1 MKKLGDTIRGL
12 MERRNVS
19 GVQLASDTG
28 LTPASI
34 SRILNGASRPRQVTL
49 SRLMKRLC
57 ETRDEEQS
65 ILRAYSSMLEAL
77 PEESIIDDEENE
89 RAQIA
94 RCERFLEV
102 KTQSISFKN
111 SVARELAKAEIEA
124 KQDYC
129 EGLVSTDFLI
139 EANAL
144 RGALEC
150 KFNIHR
156 DLEKTRITANIIKK
170 RLKCDFVIIV
180 APFLQDSDATH
191 FDEPGLILVSVN
203 DLIETLSRTLH
214 AKNSSS
220 NDAQCS

>member
-1 MKKLGDTIRGL
+1 

-94 RCERFLEV
+94 RCERFLEI

-139 EANAL
+139 EDGSI
-144 RGALEC
+144 RIALEC
-150 KFNIHR
+150 KFNVHR
-156 DLEKTRITANIIKK
+156 DFDKTRITAELIAEKL
-170 RLKCDFVIIV
+170 RCQVV
-180 APFLQDSDATH
+180 VVVVPFLQESGTES
-191 FDEPGLILVSVN
+191 FQNPNILLLPSGELVEKISPMLN
-203 DLIETLSRTLH
+203 
-214 AKNSSS
+214 
-220 NDAQCS
+220 

>member
-1 MKKLGDTIRGL
+1 
-12 MERRNVS
+12 MERKNVS

-49 SRLMKRLC
+49 LRLMKRLC

-65 ILRAYSSMLEAL
+65 ILWAYSSMLEAL

-89 RAQIA
+89 RHEIA

-111 SVARELAKAEIEA
+111 SVARELSKAGIAAK
-124 KQDYC
+124 KDYC

-139 EANAL
+139 EADAL

-156 DLEKTRITANIIKK
+156 DLEKTRITANIIRK
-170 RLKCDFVIIV
+170 RLKCDFVMIV
-180 APFLQDSDATH
+180 APFLQDSDETH
-191 FDEPGLILVSVN
+191 FHEPGLILVSVN
-203 DLIETLSRTLH
+203 DLIETFSRTLQE
-214 AKNSSS
+214 KSGSS

>member
-1 MKKLGDTIRGL
+1 
-12 MERRNVS
+12 MERKNVS

-89 RAQIA
+89 REQIA

-139 EANAL
+139 EANTL

-180 APFLQDSDATH
+180 APFLQDSDETH

-203 DLIETLSRTLH
+203 DLIETLNRALH
-214 AKNSSS
+214 AKSSS
-220 NDAQCS
+220 GNDTQCS